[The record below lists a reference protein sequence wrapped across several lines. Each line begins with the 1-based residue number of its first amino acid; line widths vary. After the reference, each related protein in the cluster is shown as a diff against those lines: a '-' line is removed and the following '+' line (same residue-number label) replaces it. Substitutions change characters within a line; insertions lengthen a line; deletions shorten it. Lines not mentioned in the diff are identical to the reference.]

1 MRKLNIIGAGKL
13 GQSLGRLWSDA
24 GLLQIGA
31 VLNRSL
37 ESSETALKHLGAGVA
52 STGLESM
59 PVADLWMIT
68 TSDAEIKGVAEKLAA
83 SGQLNEGSIVFHCS
97 GLLSSSVLETV
108 MPTGA
113 HVASVH
119 PVMSFAQALSDLD
132 SFAGTYCGC
141 EGDSDALS
149 ILSPLFEKI
158 EGTCFALRAEQKALY
173 HTATALCCNQL
184 TALTEASV
192 QLFEKAGI
200 DHSTASQ
207 MMQPLMQTTL
217 TNIFQKGTTNALTGP
232 IARGDH
238 ISVSAHIDA
247 LQTTDANTL
256 AIYQNLGKVAVDLSA
271 AQGNAT
277 PEELVEISRLLD

>member
-1 MRKLNIIGAGKL
+1 MHTLNIIGAGKL
-13 GQSLGRLWSDA
+13 GQSLARLWHDSD
-24 GLLQIGA
+24 LVNIGA

-37 ESSETALKHLGAGVA
+37 KSSETAIEHIGGGSTA
-52 STGLESM
+52 SDLESM
-59 PVADLWMIT
+59 PIADLWMIT
-68 TSDAEIKGVAEKLAA
+68 TSDAEIKGVTEKLAA
-83 SGQLNEGSIVFHCS
+83 SGQLNDASIVFHCS

-108 MPTGA
+108 VPTGA

-141 EGDSDALS
+141 EGDSDALA

-158 EGTCFALRAEQKALY
+158 GGTCFTLHAEQKALY

-200 DHSTASQ
+200 DRSTASQ

-238 ISVSAHIDA
+238 NSVSAHIDA
-247 LQTTDANTL
+247 LQTTNTNTL
-256 AIYQNLGKVAVDLSA
+256 AIYQTLGKVAVELST
-271 AQGNAT
+271 AQGNAK
-277 PEELVEISRLLD
+277 PEELAAISRLLD

>member
-37 ESSETALKHLGAGVA
+37 ASSEAALKHLGAGATV
-52 STGLESM
+52 TGLESM
-59 PVADLWMIT
+59 PAADLWMIT
-68 TSDAEIKGVAEKLAA
+68 TSDAKIKAVAEKLAA
-83 SGQLNEGSIVFHCS
+83 SGLLSEDSIVFHCS
-97 GLLSSSVLETV
+97 GLLSSSVLETI

-119 PVMSFAQALSDLD
+119 PVMSFAQALSDPN
-132 SFAGTYCGC
+132 SFAGIHCGC
-141 EGDSDALS
+141 EGDRAALA

-158 EGTCFALRAEQKALY
+158 GGTCFALRAEQKALY

-184 TALTEASV
+184 TALTEASI
-192 QLFEKAGI
+192 QLFDKAGI
-200 DHSTASQ
+200 ERKIALQ
-207 MMQPLMQTTL
+207 LMQPLMQTTL
-217 TNIFQKGTTNALTGP
+217 TNIFQQGTTDALTGP

-238 ISVSAHIDA
+238 ASIASHIYA
-247 LQTTDANTL
+247 LQATDAKTL
-256 AIYQNLGKVAVDLSA
+256 AIYQSLGKVAVQLSA
-271 AQGNAT
+271 AQGNAK
-277 PEELVEISRLLD
+277 PEELAKISHLLD

>member
-141 EGDSDALS
+141 EGDRAALS

-158 EGTCFALRAEQKALY
+158 GGTCFALRAEQKALY
-173 HTATALCCNQL
+173 HTATTLCCNQL
-184 TALTEASV
+184 TALTEASI
-192 QLFEKAGI
+192 QLFEKTGI
-200 DHSTASQ
+200 DRSTASQ
-207 MMQPLMQTTL
+207 IMQPLMQTTL
-217 TNIFQKGTTNALTGP
+217 TNIFQKSTTNALTGP